1 MTRIL
6 IAEDEP
12 RIVSFLTK
20 GLSGAGYRT
29 FSVDDGQDALALA
42 RDVSFDLLVLDL
54 GLPGIDGHEVLRA
67 MRARGERMPVIILTA
82 RDSIRDTVAGLDE
95 GANDYLRKPVRF
107 EELLARVRARLR
119 DNTAT
124 PTQLTAGRV
133 SLDTGRRRAVVD
145 GRSVDLTTR
154 EYDLL
159 ESLVRHAGEVMS
171 REQLLER
178 VWGTEVDP
186 ASNVVDVYVRYLRKK
201 LGDHVI
207 ETVRGAGYRVSAP

>member
-12 RIVSFLTK
+12 RIVSFLAK
-20 GLSGAGYRT
+20 GLSNAGYRT
-29 FSVDDGQDALALA
+29 VAVDDGQDALALA

-54 GLPGIDGHEVLRA
+54 GLPGLDGHEVLRA

-82 RDSIRDTVAGLDE
+82 RDTIRDTVSSLDE
-95 GANDYLRKPVRF
+95 GANDYLTKPVRF

-119 DNTAT
+119 DNTTGSA
-124 PTQLTAGRV
+124 PLEAGPV
-133 SLDTGRRRAVVD
+133 TLDTQRRRATVD

-159 ESLVRHAGEVMS
+159 ETLIRHAGDVMG
-171 REQLLER
+171 REQLLES

-207 ETVRGAGYRVSAP
+207 ETVRGAGYRIAVH